1 MIKKWFIVFFFS
13 FFFFFLFFLIVI
25 YLFLFY
31 IIIFFLFAFWGG
43 GGLASNLICNF
54 CSYSYFAVPPCVSN
68 DSRNLTIAFNSTF
81 YKRVLFERW
90 STNICQLD
98 EGWSA
103 SVKTTP
109 WLIDKR
115 RLKTTPIMNVLLKMI
130 MVKQTLPSVSMS
142 QVNSIL

>member
-13 FFFFFLFFLIVI
+13 FFFFFFFFLIVI
-25 YLFLFY
+25 YLFIFLY
-31 IIIFFLFAFWGG
+31 IIIFSFLHVGG
-43 GGLASNLICNF
+43 VASNLICNF

-68 DSRNLTIAFNSTF
+68 DSRNLTIVFNSTF
-81 YKRVLFERW
+81 YKRVLYERW

-98 EGWSA
+98 QGWSA

-109 WLIDKR
+109 WLIDKQL
-115 RLKTTPIMNVLLKMI
+115 LKTTPIMNVLLKMI

>member
-13 FFFFFLFFLIVI
+13 FFFFFFFFLIVI
-25 YLFLFY
+25 YLFIFLY
-31 IIIFFLFAFWGG
+31 IIIFSFLHVGG
-43 GGLASNLICNF
+43 VASNLICNF

-98 EGWSA
+98 QGWSA

-115 RLKTTPIMNVLLKMI
+115 LLKTTPIMNVLLKMI

>member
-1 MIKKWFIVFFFS
+1 MIKKWFSVFFFS
-13 FFFFFLFFLIVI
+13 FFFFFFFFLIVI
-25 YLFLFY
+25 YLFIFLY
-31 IIIFFLFAFWGG
+31 IIIFSFLHFGG
-43 GGLASNLICNF
+43 VASNLICNF

-68 DSRNLTIAFNSTF
+68 DSRNLTIVFNSTF
-81 YKRVLFERW
+81 YKRVLYERW

-98 EGWSA
+98 QGWSA

-109 WLIDKR
+109 WLIDKQL
-115 RLKTTPIMNVLLKMI
+115 LKTTPIMNVLLKMI

>member
-13 FFFFFLFFLIVI
+13 FFFFFFFFLIVI
-25 YLFLFY
+25 YYSFFFILLFFSL
-31 IIIFFLFAFWGG
+31 LHVGG
-43 GGLASNLICNF
+43 VASNLICNF

-98 EGWSA
+98 QGWSA

-115 RLKTTPIMNVLLKMI
+115 RLKTTPIMNLLLKMI
-130 MVKQTLPSVSMS
+130 MVKQTLPSLSMS